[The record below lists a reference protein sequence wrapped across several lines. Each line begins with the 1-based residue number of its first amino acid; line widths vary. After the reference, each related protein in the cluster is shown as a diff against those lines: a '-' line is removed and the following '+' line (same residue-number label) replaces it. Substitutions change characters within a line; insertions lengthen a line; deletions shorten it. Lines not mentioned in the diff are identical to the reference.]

1 MLTAIDYLTQKGWK
15 ISSDPRLY
23 DNYPNDYGFRNYIEN
38 GINYDEFCGGY
49 HRAFD
54 LYNNSTNDIP
64 AVTSGTV
71 ITSETH
77 GNFGGTI
84 EIRDANGND
93 WIYGHLQRQS
103 LKYSEGYKVNQ
114 GDIIGLQGSSN
125 YYDNPM
131 NAHLHLQLRPK
142 GTNLKD
148 EKLEVCSGI
157 PIEKYDISKLNQKL
171 EKGSNVKMK
180 DIYSSHI
187 NGSKIT
193 NRKASIAGVVIHNDY
208 GSMTPS
214 QYLPWL
220 YAREQNGTHVNGF
233 ASVYV
238 NRNERLWYHPTNF
251 VEWHCANFWANNNLI
266 GFEVCESYPGR
277 ISDKLFLENEEATL
291 KTAAEVMLSYNLP
304 INRDT
309 VHLHNEY
316 SQTSCPHRSWE
327 IHIGKGQP
335 YTRRNQLKLI
345 DYFIS
350 RIKFYANG
358 GTLDTSNAEEVTEK
372 HIEQEVKKEVAKQE
386 VLPTGWKKNKYGTY
400 YKAQKGSFINGNQP
414 IQARYVGPFRLRN
427 NTAGDL
433 PANTKIEYDEL
444 MLQDKHVWVGYDSY
458 EGERI
463 YLPVGTWNGKKPP
476 KNKMKQVWGTL
487 K

>member
-1 MLTAIDYLTQKGWK
+1 
-15 ISSDPRLY
+15 
-23 DNYPNDYGFRNYIEN
+23 
-38 GINYDEFCGGY
+38 
-49 HRAFD
+49 
-54 LYNNSTNDIP
+54 
-64 AVTSGTV
+64 
-71 ITSETH
+71 
-77 GNFGGTI
+77 
-84 EIRDANGND
+84 
-93 WIYGHLQRQS
+93 
-103 LKYSEGYKVNQ
+103 
-114 GDIIGLQGSSN
+114 
-125 YYDNPM
+125 
-131 NAHLHLQLRPK
+131 
-142 GTNLKD
+142 
-148 EKLEVCSGI
+148 
-157 PIEKYDISKLNQKL
+157 
-171 EKGSNVKMK
+171 
-180 DIYSSHI
+180 
-187 NGSKIT
+187 
-193 NRKASIAGVVIHNDY
+193 
-208 GSMTPS
+208 MTPS

-358 GTLDTSNAEEVTEK
+358 GKLNTSNAEEVTEK
-372 HIEQEVKKEVAKQE
+372 HIEKEVKKEKAKQE
-386 VLPTGWKKNKYGTY
+386 VLPTGWKKNRHKTY
-400 YKAQKGSFINGNQP
+400 YKAQKCSFINGNQP
-414 IQARYVGPFRLRN
+414 IQAVRS
-427 NTAGDL
+427 D
-433 PANTKIEYDEL
+433 
-444 MLQDKHVWVGYDSY
+444 
-458 EGERI
+458 
-463 YLPVGTWNGKKPP
+463 
-476 KNKMKQVWGTL
+476 
-487 K
+487 